1 MKHRCKIVFLHNN
14 SEFVPL
20 KRMVWSKK
28 KKLCTECYNNFYQFF
43 WLHLKF
49 VWNRLADT
57 ASILNLYFFPNTSIS
72 YNSVASYLLA
82 NSLWRGCL
90 IHTSCSPFWFL
101 HHFKYLPVQISS
113 CHLAAITCIYVF
125 WAICLSYL
133 SWSSVLTFG
142 FCLLNCIW
150 WISSSLLF

>member
-1 MKHRCKIVFLHNN
+1 MKYHCKIVFLHNN
-14 SEFVPL
+14 SEFAPL
-20 KRMVWSKK
+20 KRMVCSK

-43 WLHLKF
+43 WQHLKF
-49 VWNRLADT
+49 WWNRLADT

-113 CHLAAITCIYVF
+113 CHLAAITCIYVS
-125 WAICLSYL
+125 WAIFLSYL
-133 SWSSVLTFG
+133 SWSSVLYFG

>member
-1 MKHRCKIVFLHNN
+1 MKYHYKIVFLHSN
-14 SEFVPL
+14 SEFAPL
-20 KRMVWSKK
+20 KRMVCSK

-43 WLHLKF
+43 WQHLKF
-49 VWNRLADT
+49 WWNRLADT

-101 HHFKYLPVQISS
+101 HHLNTFLFRFLLVIWLPL
-113 CHLAAITCIYVF
+113 LAF
-125 WAICLSYL
+125 MFSE
-133 SWSSVLTFG
+133 
-142 FCLLNCIW
+142 
-150 WISSSLLF
+150 LFV

>member
-1 MKHRCKIVFLHNN
+1 MKYHCKIVFLHNN

-82 NSLWRGCL
+82 NSLWRILLVSKKSRFFDSYKLFPIL
-90 IHTSCSPFWFL
+90 IPSSFQIPSCSDFFLSFGCHYLHLCFLSYFFKLFVLIKCSIFWFL
-101 HHFKYLPVQISS
+101 S
-113 CHLAAITCIYVF
+113 T
-125 WAICLSYL
+125 
-133 SWSSVLTFG
+133 
-142 FCLLNCIW
+142 
-150 WISSSLLF
+150 